1 MKNDMITPPLSVQ
14 TLAEF
19 LRDLAYSETLFHS
32 TDWNLSVLSP
42 KEGAGHVSYVG
53 SVSTHSRVRPAKKYI
68 YLSFRYTDEAGISN
82 VKATVDGALLKDESA
97 MDFSAFRTFAMSLFE
112 AETLYATKQPHE
124 RKKRRAAANVPT
136 LQELIAF
143 MDGLSPAAGGPA
155 DWGLHVLHP
164 RDDCDD
170 VSYSGGLWTHHP
182 LGTSLPSPFHSIS
195 FSYSKTRGLYHVMAW
210 DNRAKVKDEKR
221 MTFRDFK
228 AIVCRLF
235 PVTTNADAIVQEDT

>member
-1 MKNDMITPPLSVQ
+1 MKNDMITPPLSIQ

-19 LRDLAYSETLFHS
+19 LRDLAYSETLFHK
-32 TDWNLSVLSP
+32 TDWSLSVLPP

-53 SVSTHSRVRPAKKYI
+53 SVSTHSRVRPVKKNI
-68 YLSFRYTDEAGISN
+68 YLSFCYTDEAGISN
-82 VKATVDGALLKDESA
+82 VKATVNGALMREDST
-97 MDFSAFRTFAMSLFE
+97 MDFPAFRTYAMSLFE
-112 AETLYATKQPHE
+112 AETLYTTKRTHE
-124 RKKRRAAANVPT
+124 RKKRRAAPNAPT
-136 LQELIAF
+136 LQELTAF
-143 MDGLSPAAGGPA
+143 MDSLSPAAGGPA

-195 FSYSKTRGLYHVMAW
+195 FSYSRTRGLYHVMAW
-210 DNRAKVKDEKR
+210 DNRVKVKDEKR
-221 MTFRDFK
+221 MAFRDFK

-235 PVTTNADAIVQEDT
+235 PVTANADATMREDA